1 MRASEVREI
10 LGRLGMRADK
20 RLGQH
25 FLIDD
30 RIARR
35 QVEFAGIKRSET
47 VLEIGPGL
55 GALTRLLLRKTE
67 NVVTVEK
74 NRRFC
79 RYLEDE
85 LPSLRIIEGDAVKV
99 DLPQFDVV
107 VANLP
112 YQISSPM
119 TFKLLERKF
128 DRAILMFQKEFAE
141 RMVAGRG
148 EEGYS
153 RLSVQVYY
161 KSEAEIVEGVPR
173 SAFYPQPEVESA
185 VVSLKPRSPPFK
197 VADEALFSHLVDKL
211 FQHRRKTIENGISL
225 SWRDFGDSL
234 EKVKKTV
241 RRTGFSR
248 KRVEELSPEEIGEL
262 SDALVAARGGR
273 PVS

>member
-55 GALTRLLLRKTE
+55 GVLTRLLLGKTG
-67 NVVTVEK
+67 NVVAVEK
-74 NRRFC
+74 DRRFC
-79 RYLEDE
+79 RYLENE
-85 LPSLRIIEGDAVKV
+85 LPGLRIIEGDAVKV
-99 DLPQFDVV
+99 DLPRYDVV

-112 YQISSPM
+112 YQISSPI

-141 RMVAGRG
+141 RMVAGQG
-148 EEGYS
+148 KEGYS
-153 RLSVQVYY
+153 RLSVHVYY
-161 KSEAEIVEGVPR
+161 RSKAEIVEGVPR

-197 VADEALFSHLVDKL
+197 VADEALFNRLVDGL

-225 SWRDFGDSL
+225 SWREFGASL
-234 EKVKKTV
+234 AETGEAV

-262 SDALVAARGGR
+262 SDTLVAARGR
-273 PVS
+273 